1 MTAIDHPR
9 VSVALPVHNRERY
22 VAEAIESILA
32 QTFTDFEFLI
42 VDDGSTDGTL
52 SILNRF
58 AARDSRIRVI
68 SRPNTGIVGARNE
81 ALGLARGELI
91 AVMDSD
97 DVALPER
104 FEVQVRYLDEN
115 PDCVMIGSRVLV
127 IDSDGDPL
135 IVLPTPL
142 SHEEIEDGFLN
153 FRGQLVHHSTTMI
166 RRRSLLEIGG
176 YRPECCVA
184 EDLDLFLRLAEIG
197 RIANLA
203 EPLLN
208 YREHSSKSSI
218 AQAEAFAT
226 NIFRII
232 QEARRRRGL
241 EPAADSMMEKLK
253 FTRDLGTIHQTWGW
267 WALGAGHVSVARKHA
282 LTCVRRAPLSLSTWR
297 LVYCALRGH

>member
-1 MTAIDHPR
+1 
-9 VSVALPVHNRERY
+9 
-22 VAEAIESILA
+22 
-32 QTFTDFEFLI
+32 
-42 VDDGSTDGTL
+42 
-52 SILNRF
+52 
-58 AARDSRIRVI
+58 
-68 SRPNTGIVGARNE
+68 
-81 ALGLARGELI
+81 
-91 AVMDSD
+91 
-97 DVALPER
+97 
-104 FEVQVRYLDEN
+104 
-115 PDCVMIGSRVLV
+115 MIGSRVLV

-176 YRPECCVA
+176 YRPECRVA

-226 NIFRII
+226 KIFRII

-241 EPAADSMMEKLK
+241 EPAADTMMEKLK

-282 LTCVRRAPLSLSTWR
+282 LTCIRRAPLSLSTWR
-297 LVYCALRGH
+297 LVYCALRGR